1 MGWVDGRAWLGALVA
16 TAMVA
21 GCSGGGGNGPVEE
34 TDGTSSSSSATLT
47 ELVDEANTLA
57 DQALYMEDTSAA
69 DLPTSGTASYDGVMM
84 VSTSDGNALIGD
96 LDLSVDF
103 GASNDPISGSVTG
116 LVERDE
122 GRWGGSLNVDNSVL
136 DRETSGSPTWTA
148 NLEGTVTN
156 PTDTAYEVDGQ
167 VEGGFGRSDASFIG
181 GELTGEACAGDCVSM
196 EGFLL
201 ADR

>member
-1 MGWVDGRAWLGALVA
+1 MGWVDSRAWLGALMA

-21 GCSGGGGNGPVEE
+21 GCSGGGSDGSVEDM
-34 TDGTSSSSSATLT
+34 DGTGPSNSATLT

-57 DQALYMEDTSAA
+57 DRALYMEDTSAA

-116 LVERDE
+116 LVDRDE
-122 GRWGGSLNVDNSVL
+122 GRWGGSLDVDDGTLNR
-136 DRETSGSPTWTA
+136 DTGGFPTWAA
-148 NLEGTVTN
+148 NLEGTVVS
-156 PTDTAYEVDGQ
+156 PTETDYEVDGQ

-181 GELTGEACAGDCVSM
+181 GELTGEACAGDCVSI